1 MSYWSSFRKHIHLT
15 EKILSISKLEG
26 KLPIHEH
33 GAALPC
39 ASLVVT
45 FTSLREV
52 TRIEFHG
59 GRTPRRR
66 GAAAPTFFRRGG
78 ERAAFGPAQ
87 LLRARDR
94 ARSPLRR
101 SYLPRV
107 HHLRDAGIPDQ
118 PGLHQPSVLQIRPR
132 HRRRGRAL
140 PGVLLRSCLSPAPR

>member
-33 GAALPC
+33 RAALPC

-59 GRTPRRR
+59 GPTPKRPGGAAPNFFPRRGVR
-66 GAAAPTFFRRGG
+66 PS
-78 ERAAFGPAQ
+78 FGPSHPFRS
-87 LLRARDR
+87 LDP
-94 ARSPLRR
+94 ARSP
-101 SYLPRV
+101 
-107 HHLRDAGIPDQ
+107 
-118 PGLHQPSVLQIRPR
+118 PSR
-132 HRRRGRAL
+132 
-140 PGVLLRSCLSPAPR
+140 